1 MQEYEWEEKQHVI
14 IITVS
19 LFEIDL
25 YFIIDL
31 RVLYTY
37 IHPAY
42 INMYK
47 YTK

>member
-1 MQEYEWEEKQHVI
+1 MESEATCNY
-14 IITVS
+14 TVS

-31 RVLYTY
+31 RALYTY

>member
-1 MQEYEWEEKQHVI
+1 MQENEREKKQHVI
-14 IITVS
+14 IAVS

>member
-1 MQEYEWEEKQHVI
+1 MQENEREKKQHVI
-14 IITVS
+14 IAVS

-37 IHPAY
+37 IQPAY

>member
-1 MQEYEWEEKQHVI
+1 MREKQLV